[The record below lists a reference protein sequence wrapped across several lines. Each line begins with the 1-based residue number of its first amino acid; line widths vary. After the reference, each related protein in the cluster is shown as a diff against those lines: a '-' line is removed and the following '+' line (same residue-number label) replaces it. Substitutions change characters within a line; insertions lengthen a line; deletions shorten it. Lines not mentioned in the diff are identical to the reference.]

1 MTACKTT
8 SMKLELL
15 LWCSMHKRIRSLTPG
30 ISNKIVLLHAKKGR
44 RLFSVYNGARIL
56 FTEDEGDQPWYI
68 LLNKK
73 CSRF

>member
-44 RLFSVYNGARIL
+44 RLFFRNGARIL
-56 FTEDEGDQPWYI
+56 FTEDEGDQSWYM